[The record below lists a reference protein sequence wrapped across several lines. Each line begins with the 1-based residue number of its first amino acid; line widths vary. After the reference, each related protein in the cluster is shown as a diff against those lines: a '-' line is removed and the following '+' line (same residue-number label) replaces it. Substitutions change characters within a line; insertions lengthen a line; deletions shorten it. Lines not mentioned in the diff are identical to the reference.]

1 MSRAT
6 TDDAPLL
13 IHLHVPKTA
22 GTTLSRM
29 LRLKLLRWPPANWFD
44 HATVMGYYNVPWLD
58 RRYEIMRALPEHRQ
72 RRVRFFG
79 SHHFGYGV
87 HEHLPAMRSPV
98 YFTFL
103 RDPVER
109 VISTYSFLK
118 KEDRVPDGMSLM
130 EFALQPTPFRT
141 FHFDN
146 GQVRFLA
153 GEHGDVVDVPFGAC
167 TPEML
172 DRACA
177 RLDEMFF
184 VGIVEDFDAS
194 VCRFADR
201 LGMRSMVYATS
212 QQATNRLQRD
222 DIEPAT
228 LAALRAMNELD
239 QRAYDHAVMLH
250 RAAVASYGDS
260 FPDRVAR
267 FRARND
273 RHARTFGR
281 LYDLLPKVRRLMERL
296 HLMPDGL
303 RHGPP

>member
-29 LRLKLLRWPPANWFD
+29 LRLRLLRWPPSHWFD
-44 HATVMGYYNVPWLD
+44 HTTVMGYYNVPWLEK
-58 RRYEIMRALPEHRQ
+58 RYALMRALPERRQ

-87 HEHLPAMRSPV
+87 HEHLPSYRSPA

-103 RDPVER
+103 RDPLER
-109 VISTYSFLK
+109 AMSSYYFLR
-118 KEDRVPDGMSLM
+118 KEGRVPDGMSLPD
-130 EFALQPTPFRT
+130 FAHQPTPFRT

-146 GQVRFLA
+146 CQVRFLA

-167 TPEML
+167 TTAML

-201 LGMRSMVYATS
+201 LGLRSMVYATS
-212 QQATNRLQRD
+212 QQTKDRPQRED
-222 DIEPAT
+222 VDPAT
-228 LAALRAMNELD
+228 IDALRAMNELD
-239 QRAYDHAVMLH
+239 QRLYDHAMALH
-250 RAAVASYGDS
+250 RAAVASFGPS

-273 RHARTFGR
+273 RHAGTVGR
-281 LYDLLPKVRRLMERL
+281 LYDLLPKARRMMERL
-296 HLMPDGL
+296 HLMPDGTK
-303 RHGPP
+303 HAPS